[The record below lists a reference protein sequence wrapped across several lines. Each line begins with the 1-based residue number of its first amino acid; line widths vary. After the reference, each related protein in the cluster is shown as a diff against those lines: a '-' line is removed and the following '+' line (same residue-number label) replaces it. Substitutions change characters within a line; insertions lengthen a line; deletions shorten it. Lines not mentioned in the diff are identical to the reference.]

1 VPGFDLNPLK
11 PYLGI
16 AKIIAVVAAC
26 VYLYVRGHSDGVD
39 SERGKWEAKVS
50 EARQQRLDEY
60 EKKLAKAHA
69 DKVES
74 DKESAVLA
82 AKVEASEEAY
92 KELLNRIPTK
102 PLVIHDEPKPG
113 DVCPPPARLSHEF
126 RLRFNEAVLGTG
138 PAGR

>member
-1 VPGFDLNPLK
+1 MISLDPIRPYFGALK
-11 PYLGI
+11 
-16 AKIIAVVAAC
+16 VAAVLVAA
-26 VYLYVRGHSDGVD
+26 VYLYARGHSAGVD

-50 EARQQRLDEY
+50 QARQARIDEY
-60 EKKLAKAHA
+60 EKKLAKARE
-69 DKVES
+69 DKALS
-74 DKESAVLA
+74 DKESAKLA

-113 DVCPPPARLSHEF
+113 DVCPPPARLSPEF
-126 RLRFNEAVLGTG
+126 RLRFNEATLGSG